1 MKSYP
6 MAADG
11 LKLMFYGEIISLIG
25 IFLSLV
31 SVVGVILCIVGPVLT
46 AYGLFKAAG
55 DDEGYRTAF
64 YLTIAEVV
72 VNLISAFFKSG
83 GIVKSLLSIVVG
95 LAIVY
100 YVCTTTAN
108 LLHAVGQ
115 EQQSAKGRTVWLI
128 YLICALVSV
137 VVQILAIVPILNILA
152 AAIGIIMLIVQLV
165 GYILYLVFLYKSGK
179 ALELKHKKTRPRS
192 SRGHAF

>member
-6 MAADG
+6 MASDG
-11 LKLMFYGEIISLIG
+11 LKLMFYGEIVTIIG
-25 IFLSLV
+25 SVLSLV
-31 SVVGVILCIVGPVLT
+31 PIVGVILRILGPVLA

-64 YLTIAEVV
+64 YLTIAQVV

-83 GIVKSLLSIVVG
+83 IVKSLLSIVSTIIG

-137 VVQILAIVPILNILA
+137 VVQILAIIPILNILA

-165 GYILYLVFLYKSGK
+165 GYILYLIFLYKSGK
-179 ALELKHKKTRPRS
+179 VL
-192 SRGHAF
+192 

>member
-11 LKLMFYGEIISLIG
+11 LKLMFYGEIISLVG

-31 SVVGVILCIVGPVLT
+31 SVIGVILCIVGPVLT

-72 VNLISAFFKSG
+72 VNLISAFCKDGSLL
-83 GIVKSLLSIVVG
+83 KSLLSIANTVLG
-95 LAIVY
+95 LAVVY

-115 EQQSAKGRTVWLI
+115 EEQSAKGRTVWLI
-128 YLICALVSV
+128 YLICALVTV
-137 VVQILAIVPILNILA
+137 VVRLLALIPILNLVAGIV
-152 AAIGIIMLIVQLV
+152 AIVLIIAQLV
-165 GYILYLVFLYKSGK
+165 GYVLYMIFLSKSYKV
-179 ALELKHKKTRPRS
+179 L
-192 SRGHAF
+192 

>member
-6 MAADG
+6 MASDG
-11 LKLMFYGEIISLIG
+11 LKLMFYGEIVTLIG
-25 IFLSLV
+25 AVLSLV
-31 SVVGVILCIVGPVLT
+31 PIVGVILRIVGPVLA

-64 YLTIAEVV
+64 YLTIAQVV
-72 VNLISAFFKSG
+72 VNLISAFFKNG
-83 GIVKSLLSIVVG
+83 GIVKSLLSIVSTIVG

-137 VVQILAIVPILNILA
+137 VVQILAIIPILNILA
-152 AAIGIIMLIVQLV
+152 AAIGIIMLIAQLV
-165 GYILYLVFLYKSGK
+165 GYILYLIFLYKSGK
-179 ALELKHKKTRPRS
+179 AL
-192 SRGHAF
+192 

>member
-6 MAADG
+6 MASDG
-11 LKLMFYGEIISLIG
+11 LKLMFYGEIVTIIG
-25 IFLSLV
+25 SVLSLV
-31 SVVGVILCIVGPVLT
+31 PIVGVILRIVGPVLA

-64 YLTIAEVV
+64 YLTIAQVV
-72 VNLISAFFKSG
+72 VNLISAFFKNG
-83 GIVKSLLSIVVG
+83 GIVKSLLSIVSTIVG

-137 VVQILAIVPILNILA
+137 VVQILAIIPILNILA
-152 AAIGIIMLIVQLV
+152 AAIGVIMLIAQLV
-165 GYILYLVFLYKSGK
+165 GYILYLIFLYKSGK
-179 ALELKHKKTRPRS
+179 AL
-192 SRGHAF
+192 